1 MSNVPRP
8 SQLFPGL
15 RAVQGF
21 TLVEVLVAM
30 AVIAIALVA
39 LLGSQARSI
48 GRAGETAFLHL
59 APVLAA
65 NKLAEVE
72 GGLAGTVDGT
82 GDFAPD
88 RPEYRWQLKVADPPV
103 GTNARLRAL
112 TAFVRRVEVVVS
124 RDGSPHSYALVA
136 YIGRPPTAGSGEE
149 GR

>member
-8 SQLFPGL
+8 SQLFPEF
-15 RAVQGF
+15 RAGHGF
-21 TLVEVLVAM
+21 TLIEVLVAM
-30 AVIAIALVA
+30 AIIAIALVA

-72 GGLAGTVDGT
+72 GGLVPSLDGA
-82 GDFAPD
+82 GDFAPE

-103 GTNARLRAL
+103 GTSERLRAL

-136 YIGRPPTAGSGEE
+136 YIGRARTAGSGEE
-149 GR
+149 RR